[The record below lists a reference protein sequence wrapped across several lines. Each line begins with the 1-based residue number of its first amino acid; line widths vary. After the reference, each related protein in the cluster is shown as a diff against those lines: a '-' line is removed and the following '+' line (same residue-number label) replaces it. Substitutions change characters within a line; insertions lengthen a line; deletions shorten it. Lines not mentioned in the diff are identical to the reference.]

1 MKKITR
7 RQFLGRGAACMMTA
21 AAAQVCGPYSSRPC
35 EAAISG
41 DIGGR
46 VFKADAP
53 AELWKWSHEGFL
65 YKKLEGRK
73 VICEVCPNLCLLAPG
88 DRSVCRS
95 KVNMDGKLYSLAYG
109 NPCSVNTDPIEKK
122 PLFHFKPRIKALS
135 LATTGCNFR
144 CLNCQNWE
152 ISQAKPHEVPYTYNL
167 FPDEVI
173 EAALKSRAESI
184 AYTYSEPVTFF
195 EYMIDTARL
204 ARQAGLYNLWVS
216 NGYINQKPLLA
227 LCEVLDGATIN
238 LKAYSDAVYRGL
250 NGGRLQPVLDTFKT
264 LHDQNIHFEIIN
276 LVVPGYTDDDK
287 MVKEMCAWILKS
299 IGPDHPLHFLRFF
312 PRYKLDRLPPT
323 PVSTLTRYRKM
334 AMQDGIRY
342 VYVGNVA
349 RHEGNNTYCHNC
361 KNLLI
366 ERQGYFIPT
375 YNLVGNKCKFCNA
388 VIPGVWHSDNA
399 AFDKLS
405 RVKVGMRN
413 GEKDMI

>member
-7 RQFLGRGAACMMTA
+7 RQFLGRGAACMMSA

-53 AELWKWSHEGFL
+53 AQLWKWSHEGFL

-122 PLFHFKPRIKALS
+122 PLFHFKPRIKAFS

-184 AYTYSEPVTFF
+184 AYTYSEPITFF

-204 ARQAGLYNLWVS
+204 AGQAGLYNLWVS

-264 LHDQNIHFEIIN
+264 LHDRNIHFEIIN

-287 MVKEMCAWILKS
+287 MVKEMCAWILKN

-349 RHEGNNTYCHNC
+349 RHEGHNTYCHNC

-388 VIPGVWHSDNA
+388 VIPGVWHSKHA
-399 AFDKLS
+399 ELGK
-405 RVKVGMRN
+405 R
-413 GEKDMI
+413 

>member
-1 MKKITR
+1 MNKISR
-7 RQFLGRGAACMMTA
+7 RQFLGGGAACMMTA
-21 AAAQVCGPYSSRPC
+21 AATQSFWPLTSRTA
-35 EAAISG
+35 EAAVTG

-46 VFKADAP
+46 VFKGDAP
-53 AELWKWSHEGFL
+53 EELWKWSREGFL

-109 NPCSVNTDPIEKK
+109 NPCSVNTDPVEKK
-122 PLFHFKPRIKALS
+122 PLFHFKPRIKAFS

-167 FPDEVI
+167 FPDKVV

-204 ARQAGLYNLWVS
+204 ARQAGIFNLWVS

-238 LKAYSDAVYRGL
+238 LKAYSDDVYRGL

-264 LHDQNIHFEIIN
+264 LHVQNIHFEIIN
-276 LVVPGYTDDDK
+276 LVVPGYTDADE
-287 MVKEMCAWILKS
+287 MVKRMCAWILKN

-342 VYVGNVA
+342 AYVGNVA
-349 RHEGNNTYCHNC
+349 GHEGHNTYCHNC

-375 YNLVGNKCKFCNA
+375 YNLAGNKCKFCNT
-388 VIPGVWHSDNA
+388 VIPGVWDGA
-399 AFDKLS
+399 ATPS
-405 RVKVGMRN
+405 APGN
-413 GEKDMI
+413 SS